1 MKLSHMLCAAV
12 LGATL
17 VATTQTADAGRWY
30 GGYHGGWGRG
40 HVSWYAP
47 RSYYGYRGYYGP
59 SYGYVAPGYAY
70 DPYYV
75 APAPVV
81 VRPRPYVV
89 RRPVVV
95 RRGWYRRW

>member
-1 MKLSHMLCAAV
+1 MKISHVLCAAV

-17 VATTQTADAGRWY
+17 VATTQSADARPWWH
-30 GGYHGGWGRG
+30 GGYR
-40 HVSWYAP
+40 
-47 RSYYGYRGYYGP
+47 
-59 SYGYVAPGYAY
+59 YGYVAPRVYARPYYGPRVVVAPGYY

-81 VRPRPYVV
+81 VAPRPAVVVRPRPVI
-89 RRPVVV
+89 V